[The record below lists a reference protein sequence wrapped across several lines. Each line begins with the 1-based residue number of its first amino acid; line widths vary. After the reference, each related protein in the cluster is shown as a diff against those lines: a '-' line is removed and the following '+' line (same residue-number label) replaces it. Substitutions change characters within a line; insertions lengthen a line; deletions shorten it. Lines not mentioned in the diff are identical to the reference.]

1 MKAMGETF
9 YKDAHVLTA
18 SIEITVK
25 GEVRDAG
32 NPMTSIKLG
41 HHVSGLVYI
50 VAHRRGLI
58 ED

>member
-1 MKAMGETF
+1 MGETF

-18 SIEITVK
+18 SIEIMVK